1 MEIKLY
7 HIDTLDYSG
16 SIIVEGGAWEFREV
30 NNEFLVNS
38 TRGMPLRGLLALLV
52 SFDLVYDMIE

>member
-16 SIIVEGGAWEFREV
+16 SIDVTDGSWSYRGVSNDHMIAV
-30 NNEFLVNS
+30 
-38 TRGMPLRGLLALLV
+38 TTGMPLKAVLACLV
-52 SFDLVYDMIE
+52 SFDLVYDVIE

>member
-16 SIIVEGGAWEFREV
+16 SIVVKEGKWEFRGV
-30 NNEFLVNS
+30 NDEHLINS
-38 TRGMPLRGLLALLV
+38 TKGMPLRGLLAMLV
-52 SFDLVYDMIE
+52 SFDLVYDVIE